1 MEATMTKH
9 RTIIL
14 VAAALLLP
22 SLAAAQPAATKTE
35 TRRGE
40 MKSEGKGALSG
51 ADRTFVLD
59 AAKSGMAE
67 VNLGK
72 LAAER
77 GSSTAVKQFGERMAT
92 DHAKANDELEALAQ
106 QKGLTLPA
114 EVDAR
119 HRQLHD
125 RLAKLSGGEFD
136 RAYIEAMVK
145 DHRKDVGDFR
155 RQAQGAKDPDLKAWA
170 GKTLPTLENHFKQV
184 QQIQTQLKGRA
195 AR

>member
-1 MEATMTKH
+1 MTIQH
-9 RTIIL
+9 TLIL

-22 SLAAAQPAATKTE
+22 SLAVAQPAATKAE
-35 TRRGE
+35 TPRSG
-40 MKSEGKGALSG
+40 MKNEGKGALVGS
-51 ADRTFVLD
+51 DRTFVLD

-77 GSSTAVKQFGERMAT
+77 ASSDAVKQLGRRMAT
-92 DHAKANDELEALAQ
+92 DHAKANDELKVLAQ
-106 QKGLTLPA
+106 QKGLTVPG

-125 RLAKLSGGEFD
+125 RLTKLTGAEFD

-145 DHRKDVGDFR
+145 DHRRDVSEFR
-155 RQAQGAKDPDLKAWA
+155 RQAQGAKDPDVKAWA
-170 GKTLPTLENHFKQV
+170 GKTLPTLEDHAGQV
-184 QQIQTQLKGRA
+184 QQIQAQLKGRA